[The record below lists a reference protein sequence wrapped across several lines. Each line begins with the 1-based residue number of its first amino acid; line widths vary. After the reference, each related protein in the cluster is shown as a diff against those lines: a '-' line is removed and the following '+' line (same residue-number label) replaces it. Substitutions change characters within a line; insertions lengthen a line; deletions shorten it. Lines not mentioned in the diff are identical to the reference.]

1 MIVAIPS
8 HNREKLLGKTIDLL
22 LTRGLLPSDIYIFSS
37 SESIGRYTELFK
49 NRVNKIYETPNEP
62 RGGICDA
69 RNMISR
75 TFPEGTK
82 IVEMDD
88 DIRGIY
94 KFLEGNETTE
104 VPDLKQ
110 FFNECFTLCGN
121 GLWGLNPNMNAFF
134 SDKQDKFGLYSII
147 ASTCGY
153 VNDHS
158 VILETPEK
166 EDFDRAI
173 QYYNLNK
180 PILKRS
186 GYAIKT
192 KYWTEKGGIQ
202 DRYNFEMRKMKQRL
216 SAEMLLNKY
225 PDLLYLRTRKNGIVD
240 VRFRRNKKINDK
252 YNNIN
257 NNE

>member
-8 HNREKLLGKTIDLL
+8 HNREKLLGKTINLL
-22 LTRGLLPSDIYIFSS
+22 LTRGFQKEDIHLFSS
-37 SESIGRYTELFK
+37 PESIDRYTDLFK
-49 NRVNKIYETPNEP
+49 NMVNKIYEAPPEI
-62 RGGICDA
+62 RGA
-69 RNMISR
+69 RNMISK

-94 KFLEGNETTE
+94 KFGEGNETTE

-110 FFNECFTLCGN
+110 FFNECFTVCGN

-147 ASTCGY
+147 SSTCGY
-153 VNDHS
+153 VNDHRV
-158 VILETPEK
+158 VIETPEK
-166 EDFDRAI
+166 TDYHRCL
-173 QYYNLNK
+173 QYFTLGK

-202 DRYNFEMRKMKQRL
+202 SRYDFEVRKNRQYE
-216 SAEMLLNKY
+216 SAKYLLDNY
-225 PDLLYLRTRKNGIVD
+225 PDLVYLQQRKNGLTD
-240 VRFRRNKKINDK
+240 LRFRRSKKITDK
-252 YNNIN
+252 YNNFN
-257 NNE
+257 